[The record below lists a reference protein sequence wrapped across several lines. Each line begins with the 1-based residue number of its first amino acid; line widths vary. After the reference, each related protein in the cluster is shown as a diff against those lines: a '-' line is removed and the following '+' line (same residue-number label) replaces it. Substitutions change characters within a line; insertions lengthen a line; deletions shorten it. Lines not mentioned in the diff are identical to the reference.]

1 MSLPNAQVIS
11 VSNSSGAVFTWNV
24 YMGNTIFALS
34 ILVFKFLDCFYQNY
48 DYKMQC
54 NIYAILI
61 I

>member
-34 ILVFKFLDCFYQNY
+34 ILVFKFLDCFYPNY